1 MSSLFQNERELFN
14 PALAASTRERRRLAL
29 SLLNA
34 GVAAVDPA
42 RCTGAGIARLKGM
55 GLAEG
60 RHTHLF
66 SLGKAALAMAQQA
79 LADLELQGGIVHCF
93 RSGRLGPL
101 LLERCGHPLPA
112 SEAAE
117 QGQRVLQLARS
128 LGPDDD
134 ALVLLS
140 GGASAMLE
148 APVAG
153 LSIADLQLTTRLLL
167 ACGAD
172 IGEVNAVRRVLSQT
186 KGGGL
191 LAALH
196 PARVFNVILSD
207 VPGQPAS
214 VVASGP
220 SLPPGPG
227 NARVVVERYGLA
239 DRLPPL
245 VLQRIL
251 SGAGESWE
259 QPADLRLHSVV
270 AADNDSAVA
279 AVVARGQELG
289 VKVLVLGE
297 GVFGEAR
304 TAGPQFLSR
313 ARALDSDAV
322 IAGGECTVRLRG
334 MGRGG
339 RAQEFAL
346 AALLE
351 LQQGDGLVAAF
362 GTDGLDGNSDAAGAI
377 ADAAVL
383 DLCSMGAARGHLDDN
398 DSASLFAGCGAQLI
412 TGRTGTNVSDLYL
425 YVR

>member
-1 MSSLFQNERELFN
+1 
-14 PALAASTRERRRLAL
+14 
-29 SLLNA
+29 
-34 GVAAVDPA
+34 
-42 RCTGAGIARLKGM
+42 M

-196 PARVFNVILSD
+196 PAR
-207 VPGQPAS
+207 
-214 VVASGP
+214 
-220 SLPPGPG
+220 
-227 NARVVVERYGLA
+227 
-239 DRLPPL
+239 
-245 VLQRIL
+245 
-251 SGAGESWE
+251 
-259 QPADLRLHSVV
+259 
-270 AADNDSAVA
+270 
-279 AVVARGQELG
+279 
-289 VKVLVLGE
+289 
-297 GVFGEAR
+297 
-304 TAGPQFLSR
+304 
-313 ARALDSDAV
+313 
-322 IAGGECTVRLRG
+322 
-334 MGRGG
+334 
-339 RAQEFAL
+339 
-346 AALLE
+346 
-351 LQQGDGLVAAF
+351 
-362 GTDGLDGNSDAAGAI
+362 
-377 ADAAVL
+377 
-383 DLCSMGAARGHLDDN
+383 
-398 DSASLFAGCGAQLI
+398 
-412 TGRTGTNVSDLYL
+412 
-425 YVR
+425 